1 MADRDFTPAAGKLA
15 GIGSYD
21 ALIRLFTRENRW
33 RPQLIGRIDPRPGQR
48 LLEVGC
54 GTGTLAIAAKSLCFE
69 AEVIAIDPDPQ
80 VLAIARN
87 KAAEQGVEVDFREGF
102 LDQQSFEAASFDT
115 IYCSLVLHQVP
126 PETKTELIDGMI
138 ALLKPGGALQIAD
151 YAKQSGL
158 MRGLFRLTVQMT
170 DGVADTQPNAD
181 GRLEELL
188 RDERLQISQP
198 DGSLATPSGRISL
211 FSRTRK

>member
-1 MADRDFTPAAGKLA
+1 MCDLNRHAAL
-15 GIGSYD
+15 
-21 ALIRLFTRENRW
+21 
-33 RPQLIGRIDPRPGQR
+33 P
-48 LLEVGC
+48 
-54 GTGTLAIAAKSLCFE
+54 
-69 AEVIAIDPDPQ
+69 
-80 VLAIARN
+80 
-87 KAAEQGVEVDFREGF
+87 
-102 LDQQSFEAASFDT
+102 FEAASFDT